1 MGEQVVMAA
10 ASLAAEQNCC
20 GVTSQWSTQTNKGFG
35 IHPSVFPLCK
45 SEVWSSIFPCL
56 HLLFQFFLLFPPNQL
71 LLLKLGEDQAGQDSK
86 NETLSSWDSI

>member
-1 MGEQVVMAA
+1 MAA